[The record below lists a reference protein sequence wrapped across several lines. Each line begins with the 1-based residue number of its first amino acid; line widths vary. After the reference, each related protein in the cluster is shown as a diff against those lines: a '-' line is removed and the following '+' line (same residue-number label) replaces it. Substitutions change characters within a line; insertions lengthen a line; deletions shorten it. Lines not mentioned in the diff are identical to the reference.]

1 MRLLSV
7 LLHGSLNQSG
17 HCYLSNTLRVQPV
30 PQGVFSWVYNRMNKT
45 VISLFGTRSRGSP
58 MNGLRLSER
67 YAFAFGMMGLVAV
80 GCISVGSAVT
90 AAETVQIQVLKN
102 NTILFSKSVQ
112 LQGMNSIVIDDTR
125 DASLART
132 RQTNTEVR
140 VGNTIIVSPKSVAD
154 QQLSCVID
162 IKNISVDPGWL
173 GTLSRPGLLSTTRT
187 LGWTL

>member
-1 MRLLSV
+1 
-7 LLHGSLNQSG
+7 
-17 HCYLSNTLRVQPV
+17 
-30 PQGVFSWVYNRMNKT
+30 
-45 VISLFGTRSRGSP
+45 

-162 IKNISVDPGWL
+162 IKNISVDPGLVGHVVQTGIVEYHKNTWVDL
-173 GTLSRPGLLSTTRT
+173 VADKPVTVQMDSGTQSDGVIAIVTYHQD
-187 LGWTL
+187 